1 MTTTHSSA
9 PSGIADSS
17 MSLTAAG
24 RGRFRVVAE
33 GFAGPI
39 FCPHFAHII
48 PVNRGNTKES
58 AGIRKAAQ
66 PYSRKAKRLFPT
78 LAQRNAS
85 FSLEKKSIFQ

>member
-33 GFAGPI
+33 GFAGSI
-39 FCPHFAHII
+39 FAHILPTLSRETERI
-48 PVNRGNTKES
+48 RGNRRE
-58 AGIRKAAQ
+58 
-66 PYSRKAKRLFPT
+66 
-78 LAQRNAS
+78 
-85 FSLEKKSIFQ
+85 